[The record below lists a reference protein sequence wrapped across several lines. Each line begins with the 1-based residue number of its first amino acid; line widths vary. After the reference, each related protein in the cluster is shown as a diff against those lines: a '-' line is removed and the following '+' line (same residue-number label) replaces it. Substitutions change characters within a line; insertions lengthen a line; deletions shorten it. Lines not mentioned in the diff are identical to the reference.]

1 MGAAQSAANSAQAQ
15 MQQEHDPAA
24 AFPWWVRF
32 LAKGLGIIGGFLCF
46 FFGILGLL
54 SISAS
59 CIIAVLLQMA
69 AGFLTIALEAPFC
82 CSFIDFIERIAAFSE
97 SRAYWQKAAL
107 YCGMGAL
114 PIMFCFEL
122 NTLLGAGTVFASGV
136 VYGFMALG
144 KKADRNTMMGG
155 AADQSAW
162 NPTLT
167 TQTVPPPTAF
177 NQP

>member
-82 CSFIDFIERIAAFSE
+82 CSFIDFIERIAA
-97 SRAYWQKAAL
+97 
-107 YCGMGAL
+107 MGAL

>member
-15 MQQEHDPAA
+15 MQQEHDPNA

-32 LAKGLGIIGGFLCF
+32 LAKGLGIVGGFVAI

-54 SISAS
+54 SFSAS

-82 CSFIDFIERIAAFSE
+82 CSFIDFIERIAAFSV

-107 YCGMGAL
+107 YCGMGIV
-114 PIMFCFEL
+114 PIFFCIEL
-122 NTLLGAGTVFASGV
+122 NTILGAGTIFASGV

-144 KKADRNTMMGG
+144 KKADRNTMMGAH
-155 AADQSAW
+155 AADSSAW
-162 NPTLT
+162 NPNVN
-167 TQTVPPPTAF
+167 QTVPPPTAF